1 MQQPALC
8 TACGAEN
15 IQGDKFCRQCG
26 EKLLQY
32 CPQCGTIIDTPSKF
46 CHECGA
52 RLEPQ
57 TIAEDTPTEDTP
69 AENTPAQEP
78 QTITPITPES
88 TYPEAPA
95 PKKRG
100 SNKSLFGVIA
110 IGASIILLLVGLAI
124 GILFVLDFLSC
135 SPSSPVMPD
144 IQTAEPAPEQQPVAI
159 DPPVILSFTI
169 DPPKITTAESTMATW
184 EVTGADKIS
193 IDHEVG
199 EVAPTGS
206 MSLSPA
212 QSTVYRLTASNDGG
226 NVTRTASVTVIE
238 NVRAKDIALKPED
251 VGPDGYQFRH
261 DYAPSMKDTI
271 STYGANYRLGEESM
285 DNLVVIYTTV
295 SKAVTSF
302 YEIKSN
308 HKQYVTDILDIGDLA
323 YYSTITELLPEET
336 DMYIIY
342 FQKNNVYVSIG
353 ECSNLDRLV
362 KYAKLV
368 ESRIQ

>member
-1 MQQPALC
+1 MNEMKQPAFC
-8 TACGAEN
+8 NACGAQN
-15 IQGDKFCRQCG
+15 FQGDNFCRECG
-26 EKLLQY
+26 EKLPPH
-32 CPQCGTIIDTPSKF
+32 CPQCGTAIDTPSKF

-52 RLEPQ
+52 KLETQ
-57 TIAEDTPTEDTP
+57 SIG
-69 AENTPAQEP
+69 ENTPVQE
-78 QTITPITPES
+78 IHNATPAS
-88 TYPEAPA
+88 DSQDAPV

-100 SNKSLFGVIA
+100 GKKSLFGVIA
-110 IGASIILLLVGLAI
+110 IGAAIILLLVGLAI
-124 GILFVLDFLSC
+124 GILFMLDFVGC
-135 SPSSPVMPD
+135 SPPSSVTHETPAVE
-144 IQTAEPAPEQQPVAI
+144 QTPEQHPIAT
-159 DPPVILSFTI
+159 DPPVIVSFSI

-184 EVTGADKIS
+184 EVTGADKVS
-193 IDHEVG
+193 IDHDIG

-206 MSLSPA
+206 RSLSPA

-261 DYAPSMKDTI
+261 DLAPSMKDTI
-271 STYGANYRLGEESM
+271 STYRANYRLGEESM
-285 DNLVVIYTTV
+285 GNLVVIYTTV

-308 HKQYVTDILDIGDLA
+308 HRENVTDILDIGDLA
-323 YYSTITELLPEET
+323 YYSTITELLPDER
-336 DMYIIY
+336 DMYTIC

-353 ECSNLDRLV
+353 QASDLDRLI
-362 KYAKLV
+362 KYAMLV